1 MENNEDPEM
10 DDFKFE
16 LPKLGEVI
24 EQRLNQS
31 IKSPDLKKIFSDLNL
46 DPNLSDLFYDSLKSM
61 FDEGLK
67 LANSINLDFLLD
79 KGKVVK
85 KKKEE

>member
-1 MENNEDPEM
+1 M
-10 DDFKFE
+10 DDFEFE
-16 LPKLGEVI
+16 LPKLGEII

-31 IKSPDLKKIFSDLNL
+31 IKSPDLKKIFLDLNL
-46 DPNLSDLFYDSLKSM
+46 DSNLSDLFYDSLKSM
-61 FDEGLK
+61 FDEGLN